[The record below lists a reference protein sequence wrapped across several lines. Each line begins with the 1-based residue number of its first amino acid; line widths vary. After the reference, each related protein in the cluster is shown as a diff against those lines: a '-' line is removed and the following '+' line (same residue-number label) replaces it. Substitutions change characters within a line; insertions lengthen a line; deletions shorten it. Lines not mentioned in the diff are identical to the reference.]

1 MGGARPRTQQSWQI
15 FSHANAPVGSLAL
28 AILPPLALSTR
39 DDIANGAR
47 VRHIDQPIGRD
58 SVGRFGDQHSLALDQ
73 VPDSRDCCP
82 FPNATELRQKSGH
95 FWNTLRWVRAIAHS
109 LRRCGHDYSNRCS
122 HPNEADNRYRL
133 RPTLLSPPVSSDFCQ
148 KVKIK
153 GGLMFEVTRDVST
166 INFAKIPASRR
177 YDNFYGVTSRI
188 LG

>member
-1 MGGARPRTQQSWQI
+1 VDLWKVAGRGGARPRTQQSWQI

-95 FWNTLRWVRAIAHS
+95 FWNTLRVARS
-109 LRRCGHDYSNRCS
+109 LRHCGHDYSNRCS
-122 HPNEADNRYRL
+122 HRTRL
-133 RPTLLSPPVSSDFCQ
+133 ITVPVRPTLLSPPSVLTFARRC
-148 KVKIK
+148 
-153 GGLMFEVTRDVST
+153 FEG
-166 INFAKIPASRR
+166 AP
-177 YDNFYGVTSRI
+177 
-188 LG
+188 